1 MMRAEIQKMYKSAEN
16 AYATLD
22 FYGKGAITFED
33 LISSAVV
40 QNIILKKYSKDI
52 LSDFLNSENVFPE
65 ETKGMN
71 FDSFKKYF
79 FPNHANVEEDKDDA
93 YDEKMANRR
102 EEFLKKFEKQP

>member
-1 MMRAEIQKMYKSAEN
+1 MYQSAEN

-22 FYGKGAITFED
+22 FYGNGNIIKEDFINSTF
-33 LISSAVV
+33 IQSK
-40 QNIILKKYSKDI
+40 ILKKYSLDI
-52 LSDFLNSENVFPE
+52 FIDFLKNENVFPDGS
-65 ETKGMN
+65 KGMN

-79 FPNHANVEEDKDDA
+79 FPNHAAVEEDKDDA